1 MSQLYSRYKFGCNYM
16 SEYFFRKV
24 AESFLMEERA
34 VLYGASTPTMPITVN
49 WRGIPYPGFL
59 QPCPLRPEI
68 VYVVKSPQMTQGFMD
83 ALRELDA
90 GRPDLVADDSLE
102 LDRREFFLRR
112 TGDRLEGLRV
122 DDVVYLTELLGR
134 EAFDK
139 INNS

>member
-1 MSQLYSRYKFGCNYM
+1 M

-34 VLYGASTPTMPITVN
+34 VLYGASTPTTPITVN
-49 WRGIPYPGFL
+49 WRGTPYPGFL

-68 VYVVKSPQMTQGFMD
+68 VYVVKSPQMAQEFMD

-90 GRPDLVADDSLE
+90 GRPELVADDSLE

-112 TGDRLEGLRV
+112 TGDRLEPLQ
-122 DDVVYLTELLGR
+122 DADTSYLVWLLGR
-134 EAFDK
+134 DAFEE
-139 INNS
+139 IHNSRTPFGGSAGNR

>member
-1 MSQLYSRYKFGCNYM
+1 
-16 SEYFFRKV
+16 
-24 AESFLMEERA
+24 
-34 VLYGASTPTMPITVN
+34 
-49 WRGIPYPGFL
+49 
-59 QPCPLRPEI
+59 
-68 VYVVKSPQMTQGFMD
+68 MTQGFMD